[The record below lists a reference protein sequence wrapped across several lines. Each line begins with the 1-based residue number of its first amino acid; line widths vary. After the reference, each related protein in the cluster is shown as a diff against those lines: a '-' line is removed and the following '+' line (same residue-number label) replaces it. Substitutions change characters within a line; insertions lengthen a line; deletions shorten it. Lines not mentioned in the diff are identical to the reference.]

1 MTMTI
6 MKKLLALLCVV
17 LVAVSC
23 SDNIDSSINVDY
35 GEGAVRLGVVT
46 RTAESSA
53 IDADTP
59 VVIKIYKVEDEEQQL
74 IRRYTSVND
83 VPETLALL
91 AGNYVAKVQV
101 GDKQAV
107 SFDNKYYYGEAE
119 FAVEAGIVT
128 PVTVDCKLLSTVVSV
143 AYDASVTEKLSEGY
157 FTTVAIA
164 ESYDADA
171 IESGDVLS
179 LKYTESKDGYVI
191 MPEGQTS
198 LYWHF
203 EGTHPEEGDIVKEGL
218 IENIKPAAKY
228 TITFKYSQDAPGN
241 LVFEA
246 TVDES
251 VEEYDDTIIFSPDPV
266 VLGDGF
272 DMTEMQLS
280 TTASRKY
287 NVTSLAAIKTMN
299 VTIDGVE
306 YNLLAEAPAGI
317 TVAKIDDMTYTVT
330 VANSFFNGVTGG
342 KQSLSFYIED
352 VDGGTLKDKAIE
364 YNVQGITPLSAE
376 DYSLWFGTATFKAN
390 VVNTAA
396 SSVKIAYSTD
406 GTSWT
411 EVAAVV
417 AGDGIYKADI
427 ADFACAKNYSYKLIV
442 DGVEYGKSLQL
453 ATSAGA
459 QIPNGDMERWHKSTW
474 WLPYGQ
480 SDAPFWLTGNEG
492 GNMAGAIL
500 TQPSDSEDDDKDKEK
515 EFAANDDIRPGSTG
529 SRYAYLKSQK
539 ATVMGIGKFA
549 AGNLFTGTFAM
560 NGLDGIVTFGRDFAF
575 TAKPKSMS
583 FWMKNNEGT
592 INEGSHATGT
602 DKYTAMI
609 LITDGTTYAVNTKDE
624 NTFIQI
630 TKDGMESLD
639 GVIGYGFLTGTDSR
653 SEWTEETIEITYRED
668 MKNVKPKKIVV
679 SFTPSGYGDYFCG
692 STSSWMYVDDIV
704 LNY

>member
-1 MTMTI
+1 
-6 MKKLLALLCVV
+6 MKKLLALLSVV

-35 GEGAVRLGVVT
+35 GEGAVHLGVVT
-46 RTAESSA
+46 RAAESSA

-59 VVIKIYKVEDEEQQL
+59 VVIKIYKVENEEQQL

-83 VPETLALL
+83 VPEILALL
-91 AGNYVAKVQV
+91 AGDYVAKVQV

-218 IENIKPAAKY
+218 ISNVKPSAKY
-228 TITFKYSQDAPGN
+228 TITFKYSKDAPGN

-266 VLGDGF
+266 VFGDGF

-330 VANSFFNGVTGG
+330 IANSFFNSVAGG
-342 KQSLSFYIED
+342 DQALSFYVED
-352 VDGGTLKDKAIE
+352 VDGGKKTQSIE
-364 YNVQGITPLSAE
+364 YKVQGIIPIAE
-376 DYSLWFGTATFKAN
+376 EDINLWFGTATFKA
-390 VVNTAA
+390 VVLDAAA
-396 SSVKIAYSTD
+396 SVKVAYSAD
-406 GTSWT
+406 GSQWN
-411 EVAAVV
+411 EVEAIKGSDDVYTANVTTNLS
-417 AGDGIYKADI
+417 ASTT
-427 ADFACAKNYSYKLIV
+427 YSYKLVI
-442 DGVEYGKSLQL
+442 DGNDAGKSLEHLTPAGTQL
-453 ATSAGA
+453 
-459 QIPNGDMERWHKSTW
+459 PNGDMERWHTASW
-474 WLPYGQ
+474 VLPYGEG
-480 SDAPFWLTGNEG
+480 DVPFWLTGNEG
-492 GNMAGAIL
+492 GNMAGATL
-500 TQPSDSEDDDKDKEK
+500 TQSSTDV
-515 EFAANDDIRPGSTG
+515 RPGSAG
-529 SRYAYLKSQK
+529 SKSAYLKSQK
-539 ATVMGIGKFA
+539 ASVMGIGKFA

-560 NGLDGIVTFGRDFAF
+560 NGLDGIVTFGRDFKF
-575 TAKPKSMS
+575 TAKPKSLS

-609 LITDGTTYAVNTKDE
+609 LITDGTTYAVNTKDTS
-624 NTFIQI
+624 TFIQI
-630 TKDGMESLD
+630 TKDGMESLP